1 MVAGSGDVSGDI
13 ESTVRKKKER
23 KTGTQPSFSFL
34 FSARIQTNDNA
45 SYSQCFLV
53 TSVTASDIM
62 PRGLCLT

>member
-1 MVAGSGDVSGDI
+1 MVAGSVKVSGDP

-34 FSARIQTNDNA
+34 FSARLQTTDND
-45 SYSQCFLV
+45 SDIQCFLV
-53 TSVTASDIM
+53 TSVTTSHIM